1 MGASNVKYDHDD
13 EETYLQLT
21 YLTKNEI
28 EKCYKKFLKLLSQEQ
43 RDQLYRA
50 ESINDVQFR
59 VPIDLVT
66 GQLVELKV
74 NPFAQQL
81 CSVFAQNQK
90 FMMFED
96 FIDMM
101 SVLSERAP
109 AQVKAEWAFKMF
121 DYDNDGRL
129 NKNDIMRVVK
139 QLTNFKD
146 ENEDDIPDNSEQN
159 QLIENVVKA
168 VMDETDINK
177 SGYINISEFKQIVS
191 KSHDFKDNFRIKV

>member
-1 MGASNVKYDHDD
+1 MGVDVSSLLVVMGASNVKYDDAD

-28 EKCYKKFLKLLSQEQ
+28 EKCYKKFSKLLSQEQ
-43 RDQLYRA
+43 RDELYRA
-50 ESINDVQFR
+50 ESINNAQFR
-59 VPIDLVT
+59 VPIGVVT

-81 CSVFAQNQK
+81 CSVFSQNQN

-109 AQVKAEWAFKMF
+109 AQVKAEWAFKM
-121 DYDNDGRL
+121 
-129 NKNDIMRVVK
+129 
-139 QLTNFKD
+139 
-146 ENEDDIPDNSEQN
+146 
-159 QLIENVVKA
+159 IENVVNA
-168 VMDETDINK
+168 VIDETDINK

-191 KSHDFKDNFRIKV
+191 KSH